1 MATCKQCNNEA
12 GDYRLCTSCKKEWRE
27 IRQQAYQEAMDSV
40 GDMYF
45 DTSKEFRAEMKKREK
60 QNQEKLNLINCRN
73 IFLNYYIETS

>member
-60 QNQEKLNLINCRN
+60 VIRNRGLI
-73 IFLNYYIETS
+73 